1 MKKIMNLKTSLL
13 LLCLILGSLSLF
25 AADINNSAAAYIRM
39 GIGARV
45 IGMGEAGTA
54 ITKDITAA
62 YWNPAGLMEM
72 KDIEFSSMYNL
83 SMGYD
88 RTYKY
93 AAIGKRFGFGV
104 LALNWVNAGVEDI
117 EGFNDLDQP
126 TGFFGNQEHNIAI
139 SYANRYKRL
148 SFGGTPKLYLSS
160 VEDDTEVGFGLDLG
174 AKYDLNQYFQAGLM
188 VRDLIGKLGED
199 TIPTQLALGVA
210 GHPFMGVTIAADLSL
225 ESAESPKLNFGAEYW
240 TPIGRDPEADSQV
253 SVVNMTERSSWDD
266 ILTNSQTGLRVGF
279 NEGRFTLGTGLRF
292 RSVQL
297 DYAYRFGNHDIFN
310 DDHIISL
317 ILKF

>member
-45 IGMGEAGTA
+45 IAMGEAGTA

-225 ESAESPKLNFGAEYW
+225 ESSESPKLNFGGEYW

-266 ILTNSQTGLRVGF
+266 ILTNSETGLRVGF
-279 NEGRFTLGTGLRF
+279 NEGRFTVGTGLRF